1 MGKAQLIL
9 EIIVALQGTQLAD
22 FATENF
28 QTVGDRVAVVCAERT
43 TLKSSDGEACKR
55 SVATA
60 IQRYSY
66 LFNGQQLG
74 VLADLYV
81 DALDRLEP
89 EAQLRVRTEA
99 CDTDSPTAQRD
110 PLAAR
115 AICRR
120 LSRDY

>member
-1 MGKAQLIL
+1 MGKSQLIL

-22 FATENF
+22 FASENF
-28 QTVGDRVAVVCAERT
+28 HMTGDHVTVVCAERT
-43 TLKSSDGEACKR
+43 TLRSTDGEACKR

-66 LFNGQQLG
+66 LFNGAQLG

-81 DALDRLEP
+81 NALDRLEP
-89 EAQLRVRTEA
+89 EAQIRVRIET
-99 CDTDSPTAQRD
+99 CDPASPTAQRD
-110 PLAAR
+110 PLAAS

-120 LSRDY
+120 VSRDF

>member
-1 MGKAQLIL
+1 MGKSQLIL

-22 FATENF
+22 FASENF
-28 QTVGDRVAVVCAERT
+28 HTIGDRVTVACAERT
-43 TLKSSDGEACKR
+43 TLKSTDGEACKR

-66 LFNGQQLG
+66 LFNGPQLG

-89 EAQLRVRTEA
+89 EAQLRVRTEV
-99 CDTDSPTAQRD
+99 CDTTSATTQRD

>member
-28 QTVGDRVAVVCAERT
+28 HTMGDRVTVVCAERT
-43 TLKSSDGEACKR
+43 TLQSADGETCKR

-81 DALDRLEP
+81 NALDRLEP
-89 EAQLRVRTEA
+89 EAQIRVRSEA
-99 CDTDSPTAQRD
+99 CNTDSSLAQRD

-120 LSRDY
+120 VSRDF